1 MQESNTR
8 TTSAFSLLALLLAA
22 AAFKDEL
29 KAIYLPLPHVSL
41 LSVFVVVTILVSTL
55 LVLYLIIDLKTGTVL
70 EQKLNTNRLKLVL
83 DHVFLF
89 LVILLAFFVIAEVVI
104 QLLNLTIG
112 YQQVSILIS
121 SITLGA
127 FLGLRTIVDK
137 RQYGK
142 YLNTLTEQERLIKLK
157 IMSARGYLST
167 INSPRLRYDI
177 ESDISRFEKEL
188 SGLAYEADKKN
199 K

>member
-83 DHVFLF
+83 DHVF